1 MCGRFDFS
9 VSDSEEL
16 RQILASVQRS
26 CGPSGRELKFPC
38 GEVLPG
44 DHAAVMIADGGRIV
58 GDWQKW
64 GMPGRDGKLVINAR
78 AETAPERPMFQRG
91 FAECRCVIPT
101 TGFYEYDSSRRKYF
115 FGSPGKPLYLAGL
128 SDEMDGVNRFV
139 ILTTAPNRSMAD
151 IHDRMPLVLQR
162 EQIRPWLTQPE
173 AAAKL
178 LKMAPPLLDRKCLEA
193 QMTLEGF

>member
-1 MCGRFDFS
+1 
-9 VSDSEEL
+9 
-16 RQILASVQRS
+16 
-26 CGPSGRELKFPC
+26 
-38 GEVLPG
+38 
-44 DHAAVMIADGGRIV
+44 
-58 GDWQKW
+58 
-64 GMPGRDGKLVINAR
+64 MPGRDGKLVINAR